1 MIARH
6 GLMRVSCGLCGAPC
20 PATVPT
26 RPINRSLS
34 KAVMD
39 FMKLLKSFEDFIF
52 EAASWLI
59 FYPLTLGR
67 IMLHPLQAME
77 YSDREQSD
85 DNEHRYDDALS
96 PPLLLMVT
104 ILLSNLISAAVH
116 IPPPDATTSMLKT
129 ITATQQNLTLFRT
142 LLFSLIPLIAASSLV
157 RRQGKKLSRQTLRAP
172 FYAQCYLAAFC
183 AAFVAAGD
191 VFLRRPEL
199 NNMIGAAIIC
209 GGVAWFVF
217 VQSAW
222 FARKLNISRL
232 KAFGIAVWATLR
244 AIVYMLLV
252 IIPIGY
258 I

>member
-1 MIARH
+1 
-6 GLMRVSCGLCGAPC
+6 
-20 PATVPT
+20 
-26 RPINRSLS
+26 
-34 KAVMD
+34 MD

-67 IMLHPLQAME
+67 ILLHPLRAME

-104 ILLSNLISAAVH
+104 ILLSNLISTAAHVA
-116 IPPPDATTSMLKT
+116 PPDATTSMMKT
-129 ITATQQNLTLFRT
+129 ITANQQNLTLFRT
-142 LLFSLIPLIAASSLV
+142 LLFSLIPLIAASSV
-157 RRQGKKLSRQTLRAP
+157 VKRQGKKLSRQTLKAP

-183 AAFVAAGD
+183 AAFFVAGD

-199 NNMIGAAIIC
+199 NNVIGAAIIG
-209 GGVAWFVF
+209 GGVLWFLV

-222 FARKLNISRL
+222 FSMKLNISRT
-232 KAFGIAVWATLR
+232 KAAVIAVWATLR
-244 AIVYMLLV
+244 AVVYMILV
-252 IIPIGY
+252 TIPAVY

>member
-1 MIARH
+1 
-6 GLMRVSCGLCGAPC
+6 
-20 PATVPT
+20 
-26 RPINRSLS
+26 
-34 KAVMD
+34 MD

-67 IMLHPLQAME
+67 IMIHPLKAME

-183 AAFVAAGD
+183 AAFIAIGD
-191 VFLRRPEL
+191 IFLRRPEL
-199 NNMIGAAIIC
+199 NNMVGGLIIC
-209 GGVAWFVF
+209 GGVCWFLL
-217 VQSAW
+217 VQTAW
-222 FARKLNISRL
+222 FARKLNTNRL
-232 KAFGIAVWATLR
+232 KGMGIAVWATTR
-244 AIVYMLLV
+244 AIAYMMV
-252 IIPIGY
+252 IVIPVLMV
-258 I
+258 

>member
-1 MIARH
+1 
-6 GLMRVSCGLCGAPC
+6 
-20 PATVPT
+20 
-26 RPINRSLS
+26 
-34 KAVMD
+34 MD

-67 IMLHPLQAME
+67 IMLKPLRTME
-77 YSDREQSD
+77 YSDREQND

-96 PPLLLMVT
+96 PPLLLMIT
-104 ILLSNLISAAVH
+104 ILLSNLISAAAH
-116 IPPPDATTSMLKT
+116 IPPPDATSSMLKT

-142 LLFSLIPLIAASSLV
+142 LLFSLIPLIAASSLA

-199 NNMIGAAIIC
+199 NNAIGAAIIC
-209 GGVAWFVF
+209 GGVAWFLV
-217 VQSAW
+217 VQTAW
-222 FARKLNISRL
+222 FSGKLNIGRPQAAL
-232 KAFGIAVWATLR
+232 LAAWATFR
-244 AIVYMLLV
+244 AIVYMLAVAVPVALV
-252 IIPIGY
+252 
-258 I
+258 